1 MKIKLCTL
9 LISLIAYMS
18 EAGQLLDYRGEVS
31 IYAKSQNKLA
41 LHSHYRYYDK
51 DINDLRDMSYIEL
64 YDSKNA
70 GFTLS
75 YKENSPRFL
84 ALTWTTNGEYLVG
97 MSTRR
102 QADNYLSVYSSA
114 GLPLKAF
121 TMDCSLWLDES
132 KEKELETKSQVFISM
147 LGAFC
152 DTTPELYYSLFGIKT
167 FNAIDLGES
176 VNAIGICIRAN
187 CVVLPLENSKEA
199 SFMTL
204 YELRDKYKITD
215 F

>member
-1 MKIKLCTL
+1 MKIKLYTL
-9 LISLIAYMS
+9 LISLIAFMS
-18 EAGQLLDYRGEVS
+18 EAGQLLDYHGKVS
-31 IYAKSQNKLA
+31 LYAKSQKKLA

-51 DINDLRDMSYIEL
+51 DLKDLKDVSYLEL
-64 YDSKNA
+64 YDSKNG

-84 ALTWTTNGEYLVG
+84 ALTWTTNGVYLVG
-97 MSTRR
+97 MSTRW

-121 TMDCSLWLDES
+121 SMDCSFWFDES

-152 DTTPELYYSLFGIKT
+152 DTTPELYYTLTDINS
-167 FNAIDLGES
+167 FNAIELRGSTND
-176 VNAIGICIRAN
+176 IGICIRES
-187 CVVLPLENSKEA
+187 CVVLPLKKSKEA
-199 SFMTL
+199 NFMTL
-204 YELRDKYKITD
+204 YELRDKYNVTD